1 MKRDFLTFLL
11 FLGLAVALWLGH
23 ALQSVRNT
31 RVPVLVSYTG
41 LPGTIGLEDQGL
53 PDTVMIEVRDAGKR
67 LNQYMHEPLRL
78 TIDLRS
84 YIHGE
89 KGTIHI
95 PSDALRRSISNL
107 LQGTSSLIEA
117 HPDELVCGY
126 FTEQEKTVAI
136 VWAGKAEPAEEYQLV
151 GQPSLSLSQIHLY
164 GKAAMLDK
172 IQAIETEAAE
182 LTRLTDTT
190 ATRVALRLPAGI
202 RAEKDSVTVTVI
214 AERYTEK
221 KMIVPLH
228 VTGVPEGYH
237 IRLFPREVE
246 VSVRTGLHHFEKVE
260 PADVRAVCVYT
271 PERADKLDVELHYT
285 KPYIT
290 SAWAYPAT
298 VEFVLEQ

>member
-11 FLGLAVALWLGH
+11 FLGLAAALWLGH

-67 LNQYMHEPLRL
+67 LNQYMHEPLHL

-117 HPDELVCGY
+117 HPV
-126 FTEQEKTVAI
+126 I
-136 VWAGKAEPAEEYQLV
+136 S
-151 GQPSLSLSQIHLY
+151 PS
-164 GKAAMLDK
+164 
-172 IQAIETEAAE
+172 
-182 LTRLTDTT
+182 R
-190 ATRVALRLPAGI
+190 RRP
-202 RAEKDSVTVTVI
+202 
-214 AERYTEK
+214 
-221 KMIVPLH
+221 
-228 VTGVPEGYH
+228 
-237 IRLFPREVE
+237 
-246 VSVRTGLHHFEKVE
+246 
-260 PADVRAVCVYT
+260 
-271 PERADKLDVELHYT
+271 
-285 KPYIT
+285 
-290 SAWAYPAT
+290 
-298 VEFVLEQ
+298 